1 MIEYYSM
8 YYFDFDSVLSVDD
21 RLVFCFEQFYQN
33 LYQDEH
39 RINCHK
45 NIRHLRVIHVMQ
57 PLWNICEINI
67 DVSIMNIPFRQQF
80 DDNFHLE
87 I

>member
-1 MIEYYSM
+1 MNEYYLV

-21 RLVFCFEQFYQN
+21 RLVFYFEHFYQN
-33 LYQDEH
+33 LCQDEH

-45 NIRHLRVIHVMQ
+45 NIKRLRVIHVMQ
-57 PLWNICEINI
+57 PLWNISEINI
-67 DVSIMNIPFRQQF
+67 DVTIMNIPFQQQF
-80 DDNFHLE
+80 GDNFHLE